1 MVTKLIRRTSI
12 GFKGLLIFFLV
23 IWSYAV
29 APVAAAGGEA
39 RIVPNYFDPR
49 ERIALPDIS
58 GYDRIRFLTTTD
70 FPPFNFIDQSGRL
83 AGFHVDLVRGI
94 CEELKIVEKCQIQAL
109 PWDELQQALAI
120 GQGEAIVAGLSI
132 TAENRK
138 RFGFTRSYLQFPA
151 RFVRNRSVSIGGT
164 GADALAA
171 RRVGVVQG
179 SAHEAMLKAFFP
191 KIDAVAFKDEADMLE
206 ALKEKK
212 VDAGFGDG
220 MHLAFWLSS
229 ESANGC
235 CGFFDGPYMSKHF
248 LGEGLAIATLKK
260 DGALADAFDHA
271 LLAMS
276 RDGRFAEIYQR
287 YFPNG
292 MY

>member
-1 MVTKLIRRTSI
+1 M
-12 GFKGLLIFFLV
+12 LIFFLV
-23 IWSYAV
+23 IFAYAGPPL
-29 APVAAAGGEA
+29 AAAAGED

-58 GYDRIRFLTTTD
+58 AYDRVRFLTTTD
-70 FPPFNFIDQSGRL
+70 FPPFNFIDQTGRL

-94 CEELKIVEKCQIQAL
+94 CEELKIVAKCQIQAL
-109 PWDELQQALAI
+109 PWSELQQALAI

-132 TAENRK
+132 TAKNRE
-138 RFGFTRSYLQFPA
+138 RYSFTRSYLQFPA
-151 RFVRNRSVSIGGT
+151 RFVRNRGVSIGGT
-164 GADALAA
+164 TAAALAA
-171 RRVGVVQG
+171 RRVGVVGG
-179 SAHEAMLKAFFP
+179 SAHEAMLKVFFP
-191 KIDAVAFKDEADMLE
+191 HIEAMAFKDEDEML
-206 ALKEKK
+206 AGLREKK
-212 VDAGFGDG
+212 IVAAFGDG
-220 MHLAFWLSS
+220 LHLSFWLSS
-229 ESANGC
+229 ESAEGC
-235 CGFFDGPYMSKHF
+235 CSFFDGPYLSKHF

-260 DGALADAFDHA
+260 DGLLADAFDHA